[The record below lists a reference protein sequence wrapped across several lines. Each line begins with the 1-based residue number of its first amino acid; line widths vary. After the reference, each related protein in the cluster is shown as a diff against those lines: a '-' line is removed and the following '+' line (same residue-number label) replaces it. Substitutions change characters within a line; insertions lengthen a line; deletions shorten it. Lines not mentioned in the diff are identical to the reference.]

1 MHKINAI
8 RGGLYGLLI
17 GDAAGVPY
25 EFHAPSQI
33 PAKHLIEMTP
43 PDDFDRSHPSVAV
56 GTWSD
61 DGSQALCLL
70 ASLLENQAVD
80 AEDLMQK
87 FADWYIEGYLAINR
101 KTFDCGV
108 QTADAIRKYV
118 LHQLPANSV
127 ANDDEYSNGNSSLM
141 RVLPLVLW
149 HNGSDDDLIADAFAQ
164 SHITHAHL
172 RAKLCC
178 ALYCLWA
185 KYVLHGDDIKTSYQ
199 RAVDFLY
206 KKYANNA
213 PYLNELNQHIKP
225 FDFSEVTGSG
235 YVVDCLKTAYVALQE
250 PTFKAVI
257 QRAIQFGN
265 DTDTTACV
273 AGGIAGLY
281 FGFDGIDQDW
291 VQTLLGKEIV
301 DEMLAQLFA
310 TRT

>member
-1 MHKINAI
+1 M
-8 RGGLYGLLI
+8 
-17 GDAAGVPY
+17 
-25 EFHAPSQI
+25 
-33 PAKHLIEMTP
+33 
-43 PDDFDRSHPSVAV
+43 
-56 GTWSD
+56 
-61 DGSQALCLL
+61 
-70 ASLLENQAVD
+70 
-80 AEDLMQK
+80 
-87 FADWYIEGYLAINR
+87 
-101 KTFDCGV
+101 
-108 QTADAIRKYV
+108 
-118 LHQLPANSV
+118 
-127 ANDDEYSNGNSSLM
+127 
-141 RVLPLVLW
+141 
-149 HNGSDDDLIADAFAQ
+149 IADAFAQ

-185 KYVLHGDDIKTSYQ
+185 KYVLHSDDIETSYQ

-206 KKYANNA
+206 KKYVNNA
-213 PYLNELNQHIKP
+213 PYLNEFNQHIKP